1 MNGRCW
7 ATSCTNRG
15 SINLSTPGASSAGGS
30 HGRDVRAR
38 ALVSCPNNLAEA
50 TLAYSLFDGI
60 VLAEG
65 VLHLELVVVVLVVP
79 LGLGGFRRALLDLP
93 FCFFLVVDLCG

>member
-1 MNGRCW
+1 MNK
-7 ATSCTNRG
+7 ANMDVD
-15 SINLSTPGASSAGGS
+15 IIIAAASVVVVVRFETVSVSAE
-30 HGRDVRAR
+30 V
-38 ALVSCPNNLAEA
+38 
-50 TLAYSLFDGI
+50 DGLQRQD

-93 FCFFLVVDLCG
+93 FCFFLVVDLCLYRR